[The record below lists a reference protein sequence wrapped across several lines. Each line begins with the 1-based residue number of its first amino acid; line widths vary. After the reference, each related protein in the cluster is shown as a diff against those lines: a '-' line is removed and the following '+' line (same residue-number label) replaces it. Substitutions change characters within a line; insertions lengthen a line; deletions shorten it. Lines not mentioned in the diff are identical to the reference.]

1 MVGHMFFPFNIRQ
14 YEKYAKFA
22 NYTKYTRFQNN
33 LYNMQCLAFKQI
45 QICFDFGHGHEDL
58 KYNNYYATFKK
69 MQICKICKN
78 AKYAKFAKYAE
89 YAKYAKHKWCFF
101 KLDLLLK
108 VPSTKKL
115 IKEKLGVSRTIYV
128 NVDSPNLGFP

>member
-1 MVGHMFFPFNIRQ
+1 MFR
-14 YEKYAKFA
+14 
-22 NYTKYTRFQNN
+22 
-33 LYNMQCLAFKQI
+33 
-45 QICFDFGHGHEDL
+45 L
-58 KYNNYYATFKK
+58 KYNNYYATLKK
-69 MQICKICKN
+69 LQICKICKN

-115 IKEKLGVSRTIYV
+115 IKAKLGVSRTIYV